1 VVASMKLPTFWKTY
15 AMAALA
21 AGLVAYIFL
30 VERKRPE
37 PTDEKPKEKVLT
49 FDRAKVQAVTL
60 APQGGGEIRLVK
72 EKDGWRMK
80 TPADVA
86 ADSGQVDSLLSTLES
101 MQTEDVVAETPGG
114 LGEYGLDTPKNTV
127 KVALEGVKEPLVVVI
142 GEKTPDGGA
151 VYARVPPLPRVF
163 TVASHVESSLEKK
176 PFDLRDRD
184 VLHVKR
190 DAVRSIELTG
200 PDGTHVLA
208 RGDGGDWAFA
218 QPVATQAGR
227 WAVDALLGS
236 LESLRMDSVAD
247 EDPKDLET
255 YGLDKPSRTVT
266 LGLSDGTR
274 KTLAI
279 GSPTAEKKYPVR
291 VSDRPLVALIPPA
304 LVDELAKGTSE
315 LRAKRLLEVATYDVS
330 GFDVEAGGTKR
341 AYARSTSKDKD
352 GLEVSKW
359 RRTAPDTK
367 DLDTN
372 KVQDALFA
380 IGGADVT
387 EFIDVPGPPGRYGLD
402 QPAAKVTLRFEGGK
416 PPVTFEIAEKDGAS
430 YARRSGDT
438 AVLKVDPKK
447 AADVVKAFKE
457 L

>member
-1 VVASMKLPTFWKTY
+1 MKPPTFWKTY
-15 AMAALA
+15 VMVAVAAS
-21 AGLVAYIFL
+21 LVAYIFL

-49 FDRAKVQAVTL
+49 LDRAKVQSITL
-60 APQGGGEIRLVK
+60 ANQGAEEIRLVK

-80 TPADVA
+80 APSDVA
-86 ADSGQVDSLLSTLES
+86 ADGAQVDALLSTLETL
-101 MQTEDVVAETPGG
+101 QAEDVVAENATS
-114 LGEYGLDTPKNTV
+114 LGEYGLEKPKTTV
-127 KVALEGVKEPLVVVI
+127 QVALEGVKDPLVVMV
-142 GEKTPDGGA
+142 GDKTPDGGA
-151 VYARVPPLPRVF
+151 LYARMPPLPRVF
-163 TVASHVESSLEKK
+163 TVAAHLEGSLEKK

-190 DAVRSIELTG
+190 DAVRSIEISG
-200 PDGTHVLA
+200 PEGAHVLS
-208 RGDGGDWAFA
+208 RTEGGDWAFT

-236 LESLRMDSVAD
+236 LESLRMDSVAE
-247 EDPKDLET
+247 EDPKDLEA
-255 YGLDKPSRTVT
+255 YGLDKPARTVT

-274 KTLAI
+274 KTLSVGAQ
-279 GSPTAEKKYPVR
+279 TAEKNYPVR
-291 VSDRPLVALIPPA
+291 VSDRPMVAVIPPA

-315 LRAKRLLEVATYDVS
+315 LRAKRLLEIATYDVS
-330 GFDVEAGGTKR
+330 GFDVDLAGTR
-341 AYARSTSKDKD
+341 RTYARSTSKDKD

-367 DLDTN
+367 DLETN

-380 IGGADVT
+380 IGGADVV
-387 EFIDVPGPPGRYGLD
+387 EFIDAPGPPATYGLD
-402 QPAAKVTLRFEGGK
+402 QPTAKVTLRFDGGK
-416 PPVTFEIAEKDGAS
+416 PKVSFEIADKDGAS
-430 YARRSGDT
+430 YARRSGDA

-447 AADVVKAFKE
+447 AADVVKAFKD

>member
-1 VVASMKLPTFWKTY
+1 MKPPTFWKTY
-15 AMAALA
+15 VMAALA

-37 PTDEKPKEKVLT
+37 PTEEKPKEKVLI
-49 FDRAKVQAVTL
+49 FDRAKVQAITL
-60 APQGGGEIRLVK
+60 APQGSEEIRLVK

-80 TPADVA
+80 APTDVA
-86 ADSGQVDSLLSTLES
+86 ADTAQIDSLLSTLDS
-101 MQTEDVVAETPGG
+101 MQAEDVVAEAPGA
-114 LGEYGLDTPKNTV
+114 LREYGLDHPKNTV
-127 KVALEGVKEPLVVVI
+127 TVTLEGVKEPLAVMV
-142 GEKTPDGGA
+142 GDKTPDGA
-151 VYARVPPLPRVF
+151 ALYARVPTSPRVV
-163 TVASHVESSLEKK
+163 TIASHVEGSLEKK

-190 DAVRSIELTG
+190 DAVRSIEITG
-200 PDGTHVLA
+200 PDGTHVLS
-208 RGDGGDWAFA
+208 RGEGGDWAFT

-247 EDPKDLET
+247 EDPKDLKA

-266 LGLSDGTR
+266 LSLGDGTR
-274 KTLAI
+274 KTLSI
-279 GSPTAEKKYPVR
+279 GSPTPEKKYPVR
-291 VSDRPLVALIPPA
+291 VSDRPMVAVIPPA

-330 GFDVEAGGTKR
+330 GFDVEMGGTKR
-341 AYARSTSKDKD
+341 TYARSTSKDKD

-359 RRTAPDTK
+359 RRTAPDAK

-380 IGGADVT
+380 IGGADVM
-387 EFIDVPGPPGRYGLD
+387 EFIDAPGLPAAYGLD
-402 QPAAKVTLRFEGGK
+402 QPAAKVTLRFDGGK
-416 PPVTFEIAEKDGAS
+416 PPVGFEIAEKAGAS
-430 YARRSGDT
+430 YARRSGDA
-438 AVLKVDPKK
+438 AVLKVDAKK
-447 AADVVKAFKE
+447 TADVVKAFKE